1 MQKPMLSP
9 EPLRKPQ
16 GLRLEAL
23 FYLPAAMLLLVVVA
37 YPILRTTVLSFTQMS
52 LHTAFQPEF
61 AGAQNYLRLT
71 FDSRFHNALK
81 VTATFTVIS
90 VALEFALGLFLAL
103 LADTFIR
110 GKGLIRSFF
119 LAPWTLPTAIIAVL
133 WAWIFNDQYGALN
146 ALLTEAHVIGAP
158 IAWLAEPGSAMASI
172 IIADVWKT
180 TPFVFLVLL
189 AGIQNVP
196 RDLYEALEMDGGG
209 PWAKF
214 RYVTWPF
221 LLPFVFISLMFR
233 IIQSFAIFDLVYV
246 MTGGGPGGATETV
259 SVYSYQTYMRYLDIG
274 YGSAQVVA
282 IVLILAATAYLLQQL
297 LLKRYARLF

>member
-1 MQKPMLSP
+1 MLSR
-9 EPLRKPQ
+9 EPIRKPQ
-16 GLRLEAL
+16 ALNLEAL
-23 FYLPAAMLLLVVVA
+23 FYWPAAMLLGLVVA

-61 AGAQNYLRLT
+61 TGAQNYLRLA
-71 FDSRFHNALK
+71 FDSRFHNSLTI
-81 VTATFTVIS
+81 TAAFTIIS
-90 VALEFALGLFLAL
+90 VALEFALGLCLAL
-103 LADTFIR
+103 TVGTFIR
-110 GKGLIRSFF
+110 GRGIIRSFL

-133 WAWIFNDQYGALN
+133 WAWIFNDQYGVLN
-146 ALLTEAHVIGAP
+146 VLLLKMHVIHTP

-189 AGIQNVP
+189 AGIQSVP
-196 RDLYEALEMDGGG
+196 RDLYEAIEMDGGG
-209 PWAKF
+209 AWAKF

-221 LLPFVFISLMFR
+221 LLPFVFISLIFR

-282 IVLILAATAYLLQQL
+282 VVIILAVTAYMLYQL
-297 LLKRYARLF
+297 LLNRYARLF